1 MLKAMSH
8 VLEEV
13 RFAYLSFL
21 CTQPSTMWDQ
31 ENQFWRLE
39 MCKSRETGVRPLT
52 AFEYRVLRPAFWVAL
67 VSLERMAPKHYSDW
81 KVGLP

>member
-1 MLKAMSH
+1 MSH

-39 MCKSRETGVRPLT
+39 MCKSRETGGRPLT

-67 VSLERMAPKHYSDW
+67 VSLGRMARKHYSGW